1 MITLALT
8 KKYIL
13 YNRYIQLNKK
23 IISRR
28 LNIQILILVLSE
40 RENYFLG
47 NVDKKSG
54 LKTHTGNI

>member
-23 IISRR
+23 IIFRR
-28 LNIQILILVLSE
+28 LNIQILILVLPE

-47 NVDKKSG
+47 NVDKRSG